1 MPTNRT
7 RRGARRRSGAT
18 GLTRGIRCFLEVGFY
33 YDVCM
38 DPGEVPLVD
47 AQALRVIWNAHRK
60 EIISDYRDKFR
71 ESDPKR
77 KTFGEL
83 TFDLGLVNQVED
95 RLQFTRRWWKDH
107 GRGVLQ

>member
-18 GLTRGIRCFLEVGFY
+18 GLTSGIRCFLECGFY
-33 YDVCM
+33 YDVSLG
-38 DPGEVPLVD
+38 PGEVPLLD
-47 AQALRVIWNAHRK
+47 AQGLRVIWNAHRK
-60 EIISDYRDKFR
+60 EIIADYAAKWR

-83 TFDLGLVNQVED
+83 AFDLGEVNVED
-95 RLQFTRRWWKDH
+95 RLQFTRQWWSDH
-107 GRGVLQ
+107 GKGVLR